1 MSLVLADRVQE
12 TTTTTGSGTLTLDG
26 AVTGFQAFSAVGS
39 GNTTYYTIQGETQW
53 EVGVGTYSAN
63 TLTRDTVISSSAA
76 GAKLVLAAGSKTV
89 FVTLPAEKTIT
100 SIASADSSV
109 TVTQVGSEINL
120 ATTNNGNVVGPASAT
135 DNAIARYDS
144 TTGKL
149 IQNSIATIDDSG
161 NAAGVN
167 SVTFDTTPTTVPTT
181 EGSLYWDSAD
191 GNQTL
196 SLVMAGGNATQQ
208 IGEETY
214 YRIKASAA
222 ISEGQ
227 VIMFTGTVGNS
238 GALTGAPATGLTA
251 ATSTYVM
258 GVATQNMARNDW
270 GYVTAFGLV
279 RQINTTGGAEAWT
292 DGTILYLNPSVA
304 GGLTKTVPS
313 APNAKVQVAAVVN
326 AASNGSLFIRP
337 TFGGELGQYE
347 GNVQV
352 TSPTNAQ
359 VLTYYATG
367 GFWRNEDTSAKWGA

>member
-1 MSLVLADRVQE
+1 
-12 TTTTTGSGTLTLDG
+12 
-26 AVTGFQAFSAVGS
+26 VGS

>member
-1 MSLVLADRVQE
+1 
-12 TTTTTGSGTLTLDG
+12 
-26 AVTGFQAFSAVGS
+26 
-39 GNTTYYTIQGETQW
+39 
-53 EVGVGTYSAN
+53 
-63 TLTRDTVISSSAA
+63 
-76 GAKLVLAAGSKTV
+76 
-89 FVTLPAEKTIT
+89 
-100 SIASADSSV
+100 
-109 TVTQVGSEINL
+109 
-120 ATTNNGNVVGPASAT
+120 
-135 DNAIARYDS
+135 
-144 TTGKL
+144 
-149 IQNSIATIDDSG
+149 
-161 NAAGVN
+161 
-167 SVTFDTTPTTVPTT
+167 
-181 EGSLYWDSAD
+181 
-191 GNQTL
+191 
-196 SLVMAGGNATQQ
+196 MAGGNATQQ

-251 ATSTYVM
+251 STSTYVM
-258 GVATQNMARNDW
+258 GVATQNMAHNDW

>member
-26 AVTGFQAFSAVGS
+26 AVTGFQAFSALGN

-53 EVGVGTYSAN
+53 EVGIGTYSAN
-63 TLTRDTVISSSAA
+63 TLSRDTIISSSSG
-76 GAKLVLAAGSKTV
+76 GAKLSLAAGSKTV

-100 SIASADSSV
+100 SIASADGSV
-109 TVTQVGSEINL
+109 TVTQVGSEVNL
-120 ATTNNGNVVGPASAT
+120 AATSNGDVVGPASAT
-135 DNAIARYDS
+135 DNAIARYNS

-149 IQNSIATIDDSG
+149 IQNSTTTIDDSG

-196 SLVMAGGNATQQ
+196 SLVMAGATATQQ
-208 IGEETY
+208 IGQETY

-222 ISEGQ
+222 ITEGQ
-227 VIMFTGTVGNS
+227 AVMFTGTVGNS

-258 GVATQNMARNDW
+258 GIATQNMAQNDW

-279 RQINTTGGAEAWT
+279 RQINTTGGAEAWV
-292 DGTILYLNPSVA
+292 DGTILYVNPSVA
-304 GGLTKTVPS
+304 GGLTKTLPT
-313 APNAKVQVAAVVN
+313 APNPKVQIAAVVH
-326 AASNGSLFIRP
+326 AASNGSLFVRP
-337 TFGGELGQYE
+337 TFGGELGQFE

-359 VLTYYATG
+359 VLTYNQTG
-367 GFWRNEDTSAKWGA
+367 GYWQNETPSAKWGD